1 MEINQTEITHVA
13 QTTETAPAPTPQPA
27 PAPTPAMSLLSLLE
41 GFLSG
46 YIQTAVDKRVAE
58 IMQCRENLNTI
69 DEALETRIREIA
81 AEVADEYADTAI
93 SSHERDESHHS
104 ENDIEHLVESAM
116 NNYDFSNIVY
126 DAVQD
131 AVDNIDL
138 EDKISDAIDNIDIDD
153 KINTKVETILTT
165 ATIKLEF

>member
-1 MEINQTEITHVA
+1 M
-13 QTTETAPAPTPQPA
+13 
-27 PAPTPAMSLLSLLE
+27 
-41 GFLSG
+41 
-46 YIQTAVDKRVAE
+46 
-58 IMQCRENLNTI
+58 
-69 DEALETRIREIA
+69 
-81 AEVADEYADTAI
+81 
-93 SSHERDESHHS
+93 
-104 ENDIEHLVESAM
+104 
-116 NNYDFSNIVY
+116 Y